1 MTVET
6 AGYLAVAALVGAA
19 LALLLA
25 LWLVLRTRRLAR
37 LGAFRPETP
46 ASLQHMVEQES
57 ARIDELTLR
66 VQDVRDRLPAVEGRA
81 TVALQRVGVV
91 RFNPFEDTGGQ
102 QSFAVALLDSRGSGF
117 VISSLH
123 SRQATRVYL
132 KQLADGRSDLQLSDE
147 ESEAIR
153 RALAGAVSE
162 QSGVR
167 SSEKS

>member
-1 MTVET
+1 LTVET
-6 AGYLAVAALVGAA
+6 AGYLAVAALVIAA

-25 LWLVLRTRRLAR
+25 IWLVLRTRRLAS
-37 LGAFRPETP
+37 LGAFRPEMP

-57 ARIDELTLR
+57 ARLDELTLR
-66 VQDVRDRLPAVEGRA
+66 VQDVRDRLPVVEGRA
-81 TVALQRVGVV
+81 TVAVQRVGVV

-123 SRQATRVYL
+123 SRQTTRVYL
-132 KQLADGRSDLQLSDE
+132 KQLAEGRSDLQLSDE

-153 RALAGAVSE
+153 RALAGNTSE
-162 QSGVR
+162 QPSSR
-167 SSEKS
+167 STD